1 MIFLKT
7 PKGKCIFKKTL
18 MENDKRKSWL
28 KPGTTVYSAKC
39 SVCVSEFNVTWGCE
53 SAISSHERGSTNIR
67 SMTDLENAKQI
78 LAEDSRTF

>member
-39 SVCVSEFNVTWGCE
+39 SVCVSEFNVTWGWSLQ
-53 SAISSHERGSTNIR
+53 SAVMNVVVQISE
-67 SMTDLENAKQI
+67 A
-78 LAEDSRTF
+78 